1 MNSLFRKSTASI
13 AIMKR
18 ENYDTYKESSL
29 KTNFCLESLMKVLLA
44 LVLTLSFLTPSL
56 VWAQAAE
63 GEHDIVA
70 NTQNDIM
77 LIAGAGVG
85 GAILGLSTLSF
96 YDKPSKNL
104 ANVWTGAALGII
116 AGVVIVAISHAN
128 KSQDHLTTEYRPSS
142 DFSTTERESW
152 HVAQLETSTLSTVQ
166 IAAPVW
172 GMSF

>member
-1 MNSLFRKSTASI
+1 
-13 AIMKR
+13 
-18 ENYDTYKESSL
+18 
-29 KTNFCLESLMKVLLA
+29 MKVLLA

-128 KSQDHLTTEYRPSS
+128 KSQDHLTTE
-142 DFSTTERESW
+142 
-152 HVAQLETSTLSTVQ
+152 
-166 IAAPVW
+166 
-172 GMSF
+172 

>member
-1 MNSLFRKSTASI
+1 
-13 AIMKR
+13 
-18 ENYDTYKESSL
+18 
-29 KTNFCLESLMKVLLA
+29 MKVLLS
-44 LVLTLSFLTPSL
+44 LVLTLSLLSPSL
-56 VWAQAAE
+56 VWAQAAA
-63 GEHDIVA
+63 GEEDIVA

-116 AGVVIVAISHAN
+116 AGVIIVAVGHAN
-128 KSQDHLTTEYRPSS
+128 KSQDHLTSQHRPSPE
-142 DFSTTERESW
+142 FSTAERDSW
-152 HVAQLETSTLSTVQ
+152 HVAQLEPISLPSAQ

-172 GMSF
+172 AMSF

>member
-1 MNSLFRKSTASI
+1 
-13 AIMKR
+13 
-18 ENYDTYKESSL
+18 
-29 KTNFCLESLMKVLLA
+29 MKVLLS
-44 LVLTLSFLTPSL
+44 LILTLSFLTPSL
-56 VWAQAAE
+56 SWAQAAQE
-63 GEHDIVA
+63 EEDIVA

-116 AGVVIVAISHAN
+116 AGVIIVAIGHAN
-128 KSQDHLTTEYRPSS
+128 KSQETLAVDVEPSQ
-142 DFSTTERESW
+142 DFSTAERGFW
-152 HVAQLETSTLSTVQ
+152 HVAQLERTDFTSSQ